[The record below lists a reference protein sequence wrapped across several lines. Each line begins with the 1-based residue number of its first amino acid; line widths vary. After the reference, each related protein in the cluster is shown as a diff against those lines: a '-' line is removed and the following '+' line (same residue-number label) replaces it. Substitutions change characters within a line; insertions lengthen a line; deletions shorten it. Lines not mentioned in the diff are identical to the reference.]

1 MGGLVQRILMFVWKG
16 GHPGRIYSACGTYV
30 SPKPSDHHVFEP
42 LHETGVPSPFLLVD
56 VTLMLA
62 RLRDCSTCSCDPIL
76 AHSIQVPV
84 ARPYLHAIG
93 IAPLE
98 CDNRVEQGS
107 HPTILVPSY
116 GRQGKWRCVG
126 AICRRRTAVE
136 P

>member
-1 MGGLVQRILMFVWKG
+1 M
-16 GHPGRIYSACGTYV
+16 
-30 SPKPSDHHVFEP
+30 FEP

-56 VTLMLA
+56 VTLVLA
-62 RLRDCSTCSCDPIL
+62 RLSDPIL

-107 HPTILVPSY
+107 HATLLVPSY